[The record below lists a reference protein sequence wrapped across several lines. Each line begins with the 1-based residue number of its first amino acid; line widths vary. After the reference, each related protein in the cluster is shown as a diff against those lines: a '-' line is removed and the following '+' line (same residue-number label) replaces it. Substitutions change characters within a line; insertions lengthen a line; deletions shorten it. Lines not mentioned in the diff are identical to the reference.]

1 MYINLYTQLIRCQLC
16 SCVKQQGLWHHG
28 VVHLGFDH
36 VRYWHNLVGSNIRF
50 TSPFAPKWFEC
61 MPVNLD
67 HATAAKVF
75 SQRPIKKRSDSHSDT
90 NKISPAYSNN
100 KIPTQWTIANI
111 CYQLFTYLTCLTVG
125 WLTIWDMT
133 LSFWSCLP
141 QYWTDTII
149 HYITSITIRNNI
161 ILSKFSTITLIF
173 VADMVSWPLQCRF
186 RWGRQN

>member
-1 MYINLYTQLIRCQLC
+1 MINISTFQSTYINLYTQLIRCQLC
-16 SCVKQQGLWHHG
+16 SCVKEQGLWHHG

-67 HATAAKVF
+67 HATAAKVKVKALVF
-75 SQRPIKKRSDSHSDT
+75 SQRPIKKRSDSRSDT

-100 KIPTQWTIANI
+100 KIPTYWTIANI

-125 WLTIWDMT
+125 WLTIWR
-133 LSFWSCLP
+133 LAFGVVSPNIGLIQSYIISLALLFV
-141 QYWTDTII
+141 TI
-149 HYITSITIRNNI
+149 
-161 ILSKFSTITLIF
+161 
-173 VADMVSWPLQCRF
+173 
-186 RWGRQN
+186 